1 MKSSLWIEKLKIRL
15 LRPLLVLL
23 GLLFWGS
30 AHASKA
36 YIALLPTNTPIH
48 AVVTVMEKPCSTSEG
63 NALYMIGK
71 SASMGCWKLDGRQVR
86 IEWQPGSNA
95 PTVFEF
101 EQFKLVSDDGD
112 SATAA
117 ASKQGKVTQL
127 TCVADAWVGDVIVQ
141 RDEAGILRK
150 LTVSGEDVSFSEKGT
165 SINFSFQG
173 KNISLSTSTG
183 VFNYET
189 SGFQSYLNN
198 RFLGGGNTK
207 GAGSC
212 RLGEAVK
219 KF

>member
-1 MKSSLWIEKLKIRL
+1 MKSSLWISKIKIRFAW
-15 LRPLLVLL
+15 PLLLL
-23 GLLFWGS
+23 LSLFLGGG
-30 AHASKA
+30 AHASKV
-36 YIALLPTNTPIH
+36 YIALLPTCTPIH
-48 AVVTVMEKPCSTSEG
+48 AVVTVMEKPCSASEG
-63 NALYMIGK
+63 NALYMVGK

-86 IEWQPGSNA
+86 IEWQPGSTA
-95 PTVFEF
+95 PTVFEL
-101 EQFKLVSDDGD
+101 ELFKLVSDDGD
-112 SATAA
+112 SSTAA
-117 ASKQGKVTQL
+117 ASKQGKVTHL
-127 TCVADAWVGDVIVQ
+127 TCVADAWVGDLIVQ

-198 RFLGGGNTK
+198 RFLGGGNAK
-207 GAGSC
+207 GTGSC